1 MNTLLKYSAI
11 AFLLLLVCMSYTFA
25 KEPSM
30 VTKTLSGK
38 LPDGR
43 DVYQFILTNSSKA
56 QVTVLNYGAIVASI
70 VVPDRNGKMED
81 VVLGYDSLPGYIGDK
96 AFLGASVGRYAN
108 RIAKGRFML
117 EGKQYQLS
125 VNDGENHLHGGGSAF
140 NKALWIARVVSE
152 GPEPSIE
159 LTHVSP
165 DGEEGYPGNLEVSIT
180 YTWTEKNELRIE
192 YKGTTDKI
200 TIFNPTNHS
209 YFNLSG
215 NFSSSI
221 LDQVL
226 TIEADSITPVD
237 KGLIPTGVLS
247 AVANTPMDFRTPA
260 VIGSRIGDSDEQLLI
275 GKGYDHNWV
284 LRDFQGKIR
293 KAAQVFEPKSG
304 RVLTVFTDQPGLQFY
319 SSNFL
324 DGSIKG
330 KKGVAYQRHSALCL
344 EAEGFPDSPNKPE
357 FPSTVL
363 KPGSVYRRTTIYQF
377 TIK

>member
-1 MNTLLKYSAI
+1 
-11 AFLLLLVCMSYTFA
+11 
-25 KEPSM
+25 
-30 VTKTLSGK
+30 
-38 LPDGR
+38 
-43 DVYQFILTNSSKA
+43 
-56 QVTVLNYGAIVASI
+56 
-70 VVPDRNGKMED
+70 
-81 VVLGYDSLPGYIGDK
+81 
-96 AFLGASVGRYAN
+96 
-108 RIAKGRFML
+108 
-117 EGKQYQLS
+117 
-125 VNDGENHLHGGGSAF
+125 
-140 NKALWIARVVSE
+140 
-152 GPEPSIE
+152 
-159 LTHVSP
+159 
-165 DGEEGYPGNLEVSIT
+165 
-180 YTWTEKNELRIE
+180 
-192 YKGTTDKI
+192 
-200 TIFNPTNHS
+200 
-209 YFNLSG
+209 
-215 NFSSSI
+215 
-221 LDQVL
+221 VL

-344 EAEGFPDSPNKPE
+344 EAEAFPDSPNKPE